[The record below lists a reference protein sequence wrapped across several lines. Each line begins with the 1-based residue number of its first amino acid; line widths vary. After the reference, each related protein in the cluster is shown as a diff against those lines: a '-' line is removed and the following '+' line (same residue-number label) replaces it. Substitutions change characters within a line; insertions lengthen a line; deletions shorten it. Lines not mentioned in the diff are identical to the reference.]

1 MIDMV
6 NEIDAVH
13 RAVAEGRGPAGDA
26 RSLLLRRTFDSTI
39 DDVWDALTNPER
51 ISRWFLPVTGDYR
64 VGGRYQFEGNAGG
77 QIVSC
82 ERPHQLHVTWGY
94 AEMGGDAAAS
104 DLEVRLSPAG
114 DEATIFELEHTA
126 VVPDEMW
133 AEYGPGA
140 VGVGWDQG
148 LLGLSIHLH
157 GDNPLDPVAWP
168 LSAEGREFLTRS
180 SEGWGAANRAAGAD
194 EDTVARGVANTITFY
209 VPASDGTN

>member
-6 NEIDAVH
+6 NEIEAVH
-13 RAVAEGRGPAGDA
+13 RAVAARHVAAGDA
-26 RSLLLRRTFDSTI
+26 RSLLLRRTFDAPI

-51 ISRWFLPVTGDYR
+51 IGRWFLPVTGDYR

-82 ERPHQLHVTWGY
+82 ARPHLLHVTWGY

-104 DLEVRLSPAG
+104 DPEVRLSPAG
-114 DEATIFELEHTA
+114 DEATVLELEHTA

-133 AEYGPGA
+133 SEYGPGA

-148 LLGLSIHLH
+148 LLGLAIHLRD
-157 GDNPLDPVAWP
+157 GAPLDPVAWP
-168 LSAEGREFLTRS
+168 LSADGREFLTKS

-209 VPASDGTN
+209 VPAPDATD